1 MDLKKIIP
9 LIISMPAIVIGAIA
23 MNVNGVGGAAYGL
36 NLIFFLAGG
45 LISYFLIGK
54 KTFEMNNS
62 FHTVVLIVAGIILL
76 SLTFIDQGMQDV
88 HRWVTAGPI
97 KFYVSSIILPGIIIV
112 LWEMIRKYSWRT
124 AYSVTAVIAFLLTL
138 QPDASQ
144 LTAFVIPMMVL
155 LLIKSDNA
163 IRYICTTILVLFVI
177 YAWIHIDSLPPV
189 AYVENIIQMVGDIGM
204 IWTVLGIG
212 SLLLLPIPFI
222 IFPPEQS
229 KALSICLGLYY
240 VIVLISTQIGNFP
253 VPLMGYGVSPI
264 IGYYISITWLENT
277 KYMDCVK
284 N

>member
-1 MDLKKIIP
+1 
-9 LIISMPAIVIGAIA
+9 MPAIVIGAIA